1 VIGGPFLKSI
11 SKEMLNM
18 IRERLVNDSLL
29 IAPKAQTNSATTT
42 ANLDTK
48 GANYATIRVAFASE
62 LNTNAVGPTLVL
74 SQSDDTVVTNFA
86 TIDTQT
92 GLDLTAAREVLYGV
106 DLRGKKRYLRL
117 AVTTATATND
127 NVTFAAVAT
136 LSDLENAPNGTT
148 SVADTV
154 VFA

>member
-1 VIGGPFLKSI
+1 
-11 SKEMLNM
+11 M
-18 IRERLVNDSLL
+18 IKERLVNDSLL

-42 ANLDTK
+42 ANLDTQ
-48 GANYATIRVAFASE
+48 GAGYATIRVAFASE

-92 GLDLTAAREVLYGV
+92 GLDLTAAREVHYGI

-127 NVTFAAVAT
+127 NVTFAAIAT
-136 LSDLENAPNGTT
+136 LSDMEDAPNGTT

>member
-1 VIGGPFLKSI
+1 
-11 SKEMLNM
+11 ML
-18 IRERLVNDSLL
+18 EQRLVNDSLL
-29 IAPKAQTNSATTT
+29 IAPQAKTNSATVT

-48 GANYATIRVAFASE
+48 GASYATIRVVLASE
-62 LNTNAVGPTLVL
+62 INTNAVGPTLVL

-86 TIDTQT
+86 TISSRSAEDI
-92 GLDLTAAREVLYGV
+92 TAAKTIHYGV

-127 NVTFAAVAT
+127 DITVSAVAT

-148 SVADTV
+148 SVSDVA

>member
-1 VIGGPFLKSI
+1 
-11 SKEMLNM
+11 M

-29 IAPKAQTNSATTT
+29 ISPRSQTNTQTNT

-48 GANYATIRVAFASE
+48 GASYATIRVAFASE

-74 SQSDDTVVTNFA
+74 SHSDDTVVTNFA
-86 TIDTQT
+86 TLDTQT
-92 GLDLTAAREVLYGV
+92 GVDLTAAHEVHYGV

-136 LSDLENAPNGTT
+136 LSDLENSPNGTT
-148 SVADTV
+148 SVADTT
-154 VFA
+154 VFV

>member
-1 VIGGPFLKSI
+1 
-11 SKEMLNM
+11 M
-18 IRERLVNDSLL
+18 IKERLVNDSLL

-42 ANLDTK
+42 ANLDTQ
-48 GANYATIRVAFASE
+48 GAGYATIRVAFASE

-92 GLDLTAAREVLYGV
+92 GLDLTAAREVHYGS

-127 NVTFAAVAT
+127 NVTFAAIAT
-136 LSDLENAPNGTT
+136 LSDMEDAPNGTT
-148 SVADTV
+148 SVAYTV

>member
-1 VIGGPFLKSI
+1 
-11 SKEMLNM
+11 M
-18 IRERLVNDSLL
+18 IRERMVNDSLL
-29 IAPKAQTNSATTT
+29 IAPASQTNTQTTT

-48 GANYATIRVAFASE
+48 GASYATIRVAFASE

-74 SQSDDTVVTNFA
+74 SHSDDTVVSNFA
-86 TIDTQT
+86 TLNTQT
-92 GLDLTAAREVLYGV
+92 GLDLTAAREVHYGV

-136 LSDLENAPNGTT
+136 LSDLENSPNGTT

-154 VFA
+154 VFV

>member
-1 VIGGPFLKSI
+1 
-11 SKEMLNM
+11 M
-18 IRERLVNDSLL
+18 IKERLVNDSLL

-42 ANLDTK
+42 ANLDTQ
-48 GANYATIRVAFASE
+48 GAGYATIRVAFASE

-92 GLDLTAAREVLYGV
+92 AVDLTAAKEILYGV
-106 DLRGKKRYLRL
+106 DLKGKKRYLRL

-127 NVTFAAVAT
+127 NVTFSAIAT

>member
-1 VIGGPFLKSI
+1 MRNI
-11 SKEMLNM
+11 

>member
-1 VIGGPFLKSI
+1 
-11 SKEMLNM
+11 M
-18 IRERLVNDSLL
+18 IKERLVNDSLL

-42 ANLDTK
+42 ANLDTQ
-48 GANYATIRVAFASE
+48 GAGYATIRVAFASE

-92 GLDLTAAREVLYGV
+92 GVDLTAAREVFYGV
-106 DLRGKKRYLRL
+106 DLKGKKRYLRL

-127 NVTFAAVAT
+127 NVTFSAIAT

-148 SVADTV
+148 SVANTV

>member
-1 VIGGPFLKSI
+1 
-11 SKEMLNM
+11 M

-29 IAPKAQTNSATTT
+29 ISPRSQTNTQTNT

-48 GANYATIRVAFASE
+48 GAFASE

-74 SQSDDTVVTNFA
+74 SHSDDTVVTNFA
-86 TIDTQT
+86 TLDTQT
-92 GLDLTAAREVLYGV
+92 GVDLTAAREVHYGV

-136 LSDLENAPNGTT
+136 LSDLENSPNGTT
-148 SVADTV
+148 SVADTT
-154 VFA
+154 VFV

>member
-1 VIGGPFLKSI
+1 
-11 SKEMLNM
+11 M

-29 IAPKAQTNSATTT
+29 ISPRSQTNTQTNT

-48 GANYATIRVAFASE
+48 GASYATIRVAFASE

-74 SQSDDTVVTNFA
+74 SHSDDTVVTNFA
-86 TIDTQT
+86 TLDTQT
-92 GLDLTAAREVLYGV
+92 GVDLTAAREVHYGV

-136 LSDLENAPNGTT
+136 LSDLENSPNGTT
-148 SVADTV
+148 SVADTT
-154 VFA
+154 VFV

>member
-1 VIGGPFLKSI
+1 
-11 SKEMLNM
+11 M

-29 IAPKAQTNSATTT
+29 ISPRSQTNTQTNT

-48 GANYATIRVAFASE
+48 GASYATIRVAFASE

-74 SQSDDTVVTNFA
+74 SHSDDTVVTNFA
-86 TIDTQT
+86 TLDTQT
-92 GLDLTAAREVLYGV
+92 GVDLTAAREVHYGV

-127 NVTFAAVAT
+127 NVTFAALAT
-136 LSDLENAPNGTT
+136 LSDLENSPNGTT
-148 SVADTV
+148 SVADTT
-154 VFA
+154 VFV

>member
-1 VIGGPFLKSI
+1 MSRLHLAKTI
-11 SKEMLNM
+11 STGELIM
-18 IRERLVNDSLL
+18 IKERLVNDSLL

-42 ANLDTK
+42 ANLDTV
-48 GANYATIRVAFASE
+48 GAGYATIRVAFASE

-92 GLDLTAAREVLYGV
+92 AVDLTAAKEILYGV
-106 DLRGKKRYLRL
+106 DLKGKKRYLRL

-127 NVTFAAVAT
+127 NVTFSAIAT

>member
-1 VIGGPFLKSI
+1 
-11 SKEMLNM
+11 M

>member
-1 VIGGPFLKSI
+1 
-11 SKEMLNM
+11 MLNM

-29 IAPKAQTNSATTT
+29 IAPKAQTSSATTT

-74 SQSDDTVVTNFA
+74 SQSDDTVVSNFA
-86 TIDTQT
+86 TMDTQT
-92 GLDLTAAREVLYGV
+92 AIDLTAAREVLYGV

-136 LSDLENAPNGTT
+136 LSDLENAPNGTS

>member
-1 VIGGPFLKSI
+1 
-11 SKEMLNM
+11 M
-18 IRERLVNDSLL
+18 IKERLVNDSLL
-29 IAPKAQTNSATTT
+29 IAPKAQTSSATTT
-42 ANLDTK
+42 ANLDTQ
-48 GANYATIRVAFASE
+48 GAGYATIRVAFASE

-92 GLDLTAAREVLYGV
+92 AVDLTAAREMHYGI

-117 AVTTATATND
+117 AVTTAPATND
-127 NVTFAAVAT
+127 NVTFSAIAT
-136 LSDLENAPNGTT
+136 LSDLNDAPNGTT

-154 VFA
+154 VFV

>member
-1 VIGGPFLKSI
+1 
-11 SKEMLNM
+11 M
-18 IRERLVNDSLL
+18 IRERLVNDWLL
-29 IAPKAQTNSATTT
+29 ISPRSQTNTQTNT

-74 SQSDDTVVTNFA
+74 SHSDDTVVTNFA
-86 TIDTQT
+86 TLDTQT
-92 GLDLTAAREVLYGV
+92 GLDLTAAREVHYGV

-136 LSDLENAPNGTT
+136 LSDLENSPNGTT
-148 SVADTV
+148 SVADTT
-154 VFA
+154 VFV